1 MSSARISLTKLR
13 AAKQQALKDGS
24 MIQNLVFVTN
34 HTQADLFRGIYDA
47 IQRTVPT
54 SSRFGF
60 EGRPDFDGIPIF
72 EDKDCSTSKWE
83 LIDLDSMRVAIWVP
97 PTLEMLGKDA
107 DSQKGFI
114 KCYWA
119 TYCRAPRRLVE
130 IYGCA
135 TS

>member
-1 MSSARISLTKLR
+1 M
-13 AAKQQALKDGS
+13 
-24 MIQNLVFVTN
+24 TN
-34 HTQADLFRGIYDA
+34 HTQADLFRGIYDS

-60 EGRPDFDGIPIF
+60 EGRPEFDGIPIF
-72 EDKDCSTSKWE
+72 EDKDCGSTDWY
-83 LIDLDSMRVAIWVP
+83 LVDLDSTRVAIWVP

-119 TYCRAPRRLVE
+119 LYCRAPRRLVQ